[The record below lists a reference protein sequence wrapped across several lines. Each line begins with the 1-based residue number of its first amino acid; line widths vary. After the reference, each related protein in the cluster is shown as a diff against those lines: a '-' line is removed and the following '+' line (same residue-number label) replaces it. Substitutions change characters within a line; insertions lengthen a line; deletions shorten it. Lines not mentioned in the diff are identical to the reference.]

1 MHPFE
6 FAIALIALIFMFKL
20 LNTLLLRK
28 GATRQRRD
36 EQADAELLE
45 RLNQVEERVRVL
57 ERIVTD
63 DRFDLKQQFK
73 DLGS

>member
-6 FAIALIALIFMFKL
+6 FALAALAIIFLFKF
-20 LNTLLLRK
+20 LNTMMLRK
-28 GATRQRRD
+28 GAMRHRD
-36 EQADAELLE
+36 TQQADAELLA

-63 DRFDLKQQFK
+63 ERFDLKQQFK
-73 DLGS
+73 DLGP

>member
-6 FAIALIALIFMFKL
+6 FAIALIALVLIFRLVKL
-20 LNTLLLRK
+20 AIVHGKRTP
-28 GATRQRRD
+28 RQND
-36 EQADAELLE
+36 SVNAELLE

-63 DRFDLKQQFK
+63 ERYDLKQQFK